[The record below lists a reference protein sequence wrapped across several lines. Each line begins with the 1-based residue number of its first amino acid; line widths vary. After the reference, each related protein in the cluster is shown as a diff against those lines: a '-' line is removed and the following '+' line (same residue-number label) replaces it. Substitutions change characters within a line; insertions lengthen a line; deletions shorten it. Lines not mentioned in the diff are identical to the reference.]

1 MLRKILT
8 AVAIVALPSMASAQG
23 IGEVLQGLIDP
34 HLVAGIG
41 YNNDTKHYSAVLT
54 ANVVGPKLGSIPCY
68 ISGVGVAL
76 GTVAPGLEDAP
87 IASASMPFLTCAP
100 FGEKV
105 ALQVGM
111 SRPLNAGEFG
121 NTYYFGAGFDL
132 GGGPN
137 TLKAKR
143 IKRIEAKRA
152 AAKKAANDGPP
163 QPTAP

>member
-1 MLRKILT
+1 MRKMIL
-8 AVAIVALPSMASAQG
+8 AVAVAALPSMASAQG
-23 IGEVLQGLIDP
+23 VGELLQGIIDP
-34 HLVAGIG
+34 HIVAGVG
-41 YNNDTKHYSAVLT
+41 YNSDAKTYSAILT

-76 GTVAPGLEDAP
+76 GSVAPGLENSP
-87 IASASMPFLTCAP
+87 IAAASLPFLTCAP

-111 SRPLNAGEFG
+111 SRPLNGSDFG
-121 NTYYFGAGFDL
+121 NTYYFGAGLDL

-137 TLKAKR
+137 ELKAKR
-143 IKRIEAKRA
+143 IKRIQARA
-152 AAKKAANDGPP
+152 ERAKKAANDGPP